1 MEEKK
6 VVLKRKKKLVLKKK
20 AFAFLIITILL
31 IIILTIILV
40 KIILNSKNLNLEYE
54 KELNVSLNDKIT
66 NLDAIRKIKNGK
78 ILTKKKK
85 INTTKIRKIKVTF
98 EVEDYFK
105 KKNKCNYIIII
116 NDK

>member
-40 KIILNSKNLNLEYE
+40 KIILNSKKLNLEYE

-66 NLDAIRKIKNGK
+66 NLDAIRKIKYSQK
-78 ILTKKKK
+78 RKKSILLK
-85 INTTKIRKIKVTF
+85 
-98 EVEDYFK
+98 
-105 KKNKCNYIIII
+105 
-116 NDK
+116 